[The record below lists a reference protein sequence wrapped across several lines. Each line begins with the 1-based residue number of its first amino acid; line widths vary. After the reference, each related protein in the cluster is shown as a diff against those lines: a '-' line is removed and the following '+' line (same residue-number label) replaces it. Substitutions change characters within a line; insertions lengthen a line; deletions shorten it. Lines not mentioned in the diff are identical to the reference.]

1 MILPISGLNR
11 SYFDYSMQQV
21 NRSEYLIANDL
32 LVTSDQQQASN
43 RSGTEKA
50 TFIPNVERL
59 LSKVDNKAI
68 VIPISYVM
76 DQMYLSG
83 QTNDLDSMRRLESF
97 YRQARKKNIRFYST
111 LDLDLNDQPI
121 YFEDPFYADILMD
134 KGYRVEPVDPIP
146 LPFYLTSLPDHSLIV
161 VAVSDEGST
170 QFLPEFAEQMEEF
183 GFHRIDHTKL
193 RHSYINVIYKNKGF
207 VSLHEEISDLPIE
220 REWSSR
226 SFINGVALPVDLHV
240 VSKGA
245 LVGNGSDIRVNGST
259 CSKNQRGLNF
269 AVVDMESGKVVD
281 MFAADTFAT
290 TSIDNGMYRAFRER
304 VSLEVA
310 L

>member
-1 MILPISGLNR
+1 
-11 SYFDYSMQQV
+11 
-21 NRSEYLIANDL
+21 
-32 LVTSDQQQASN
+32 
-43 RSGTEKA
+43 
-50 TFIPNVERL
+50 
-59 LSKVDNKAI
+59 
-68 VIPISYVM
+68 
-76 DQMYLSG
+76 
-83 QTNDLDSMRRLESF
+83 
-97 YRQARKKNIRFYST
+97 

-121 YFEDPFYADILMD
+121 YFEDPFYADILVE

-146 LPFYLTSLPDHSLIV
+146 LPLYLASLPDHSLIV

-170 QFLPEFAEQMEEF
+170 QFLPEFAEQMAEY
-183 GFHRIDHTKL
+183 GFHRIVHTKL

-207 VSLHEEISDLPIE
+207 VSLHEEISELPIE
-220 REWSSR
+220 RDWSSGTL
-226 SFINGVALPVDLHV
+226 INGVALPIDLHV

-290 TSIDNGMYRAFRER
+290 TSIDNGMYRAFRES